1 MSAVLQPQQ
10 PPAVMAAPIYHHQVA
25 QGTKEWLDL
34 RTGLITAS
42 EMKLLM
48 TPTLKPASNDKSRT
62 HLYEL
67 AAQRISQHTEPCYIG
82 EDMMR
87 GYSDEVLARQAY
99 AENYAPV
106 EECGF
111 VTRRVGGCTMGYS
124 PDALAGDDGLI
135 ECKSRRQKYQIRT
148 ICDAIVPEEYM
159 LQIQTGLLV
168 TGRNWLDF
176 VSYCG
181 GLPMVVLRVY
191 PDQKMQGAII
201 EMVQRAEDEIS
212 ALIQSYCDT
221 LEKHPAWPTTE
232 RIIEKEMP
240 SWAV

>member
-1 MSAVLQPQQ
+1 
-10 PPAVMAAPIYHHQVA
+10 
-25 QGTKEWLDL
+25 
-34 RTGLITAS
+34 
-42 EMKLLM
+42 
-48 TPTLKPASNDKSRT
+48 
-62 HLYEL
+62 LYEL
-67 AAQRISQHTEPCYIG
+67 AAQRISQYTEPCYIG

-111 VTRRVGGCTMGYS
+111 VTRLVEGCTLGYS
-124 PDALAGDDGLI
+124 PDALVGDDGLI

-159 LQIQTGLLV
+159 LQIQTGLLI
-168 TGRNWLDF
+168 TARKWLDF

-191 PDQKMQGAII
+191 PDPKMQGAII
-201 EMVQRAEDEIS
+201 ETIQRSEEVIRDLMGVYENTVR
-212 ALIQSYCDT
+212 L
-221 LEKHPAWPTTE
+221 HPTWPTTE
-232 RIIEKEMP
+232 RIIEKDMP
-240 SWAV
+240 SWAN

>member
-1 MSAVLQPQQ
+1 MT
-10 PPAVMAAPIYHHQVA
+10 APIYHTELA
-25 QGTKEWLDL
+25 QGSDEWLQL

-42 EMKLLM
+42 EIKLLM
-48 TPTLKPASNDKSRT
+48 TPSLKPANNDKSRS

-67 AAQRISQHTEPCYIG
+67 AAQRISNYTEPSFIS

-87 GYSDEVLARQAY
+87 GWSDEVLARQAY

-111 VTRRVGGCTMGYS
+111 ITREVGHYTVGYS
-124 PDALAGDDGLI
+124 PDALVGDDGLI
-135 ECKSRRQKYQIRT
+135 EAKSRRQKYQIRT

-159 LQIQTGLLV
+159 LQIQTGLLI
-168 TGRNWLDF
+168 TDRKWLDF

-191 PDQKMQGAII
+191 PDPIMQGAIVETI
-201 EMVQRAEDEIS
+201 HRSEEAIRC
-212 ALIQSYCDT
+212 LIHGYT
-221 LEKHPAWPTTE
+221 TTVGLHPTWPTTE
-232 RIIEKEMP
+232 RIIERETP
-240 SWAV
+240 EWAN

>member
-1 MSAVLQPQQ
+1 MSTV
-10 PPAVMAAPIYHHQVA
+10 YHHHIC
-25 QGTKEWLDL
+25 QGTDEWLQL

-42 EMKLLM
+42 EMKLLL
-48 TPTLKPASNDKSRT
+48 TPTLKAANNDKICA

-67 AAQRISQHTEPCYIG
+67 AAQRISNYTEPSFVS

-87 GYSDEVLARQAY
+87 GWSDEVLARQAY

-111 VTRRVGGCTMGYS
+111 VTRRVGGCTLGYS
-124 PDALAGDDGLI
+124 PDALVGDDGLI

-176 VSYCG
+176 ISYCG

-191 PDQKMQGAII
+191 PDLKMQGAII
-201 EMVQRAEDEIS
+201 ETIQRAEDEIS

-232 RIIEKEMP
+232 RIIEKEQP

>member
-1 MSAVLQPQQ
+1 MS
-10 PPAVMAAPIYHHQVA
+10 APIYHHKIC
-25 QGTKEWLDL
+25 QGTDEWLQL

-42 EMKLLM
+42 EMKLLL
-48 TPTLKPASNDKSRT
+48 TPTLKAANNDKSRT

-67 AAQRISQHTEPCYIG
+67 AAQRISQYTEPCYIG

-87 GYSDEVLARQAY
+87 GYSDEVLARQSY

-106 EECGF
+106 HECGF
-111 VTRRVGGCTMGYS
+111 VTRRVEGCTLGYS
-124 PDALAGDDGLI
+124 PDALVGNDGLI

-191 PDQKMQGAII
+191 PDLKMQGAII
-201 EMVQRAEDEIS
+201 ETVQRAEDEIS
-212 ALIQSYCDT
+212 ALIQSYDST
-221 LEKHPAWPTTE
+221 LAKHPTWPTTE

>member
-1 MSAVLQPQQ
+1 MNAV
-10 PPAVMAAPIYHHQVA
+10 YHHHIC
-25 QGTKEWLDL
+25 QGTDDWLQL

-48 TPTLKPASNDKSRT
+48 TPTLKPANNDKSRA

-67 AAQRISQHTEPCYIG
+67 AAQRISQYTEPCYIG

-106 EECGF
+106 HECGF
-111 VTRRVGGCTMGYS
+111 VTRRVEGCTLGYS
-124 PDALAGDDGLI
+124 PDALVGDDGLI

-148 ICDAIVPEEYM
+148 ICDAIVPEEYV

-176 VSYCG
+176 ISYCG

-201 EMVQRAEDEIS
+201 ETVQRAEDEIS
-212 ALIQSYCDT
+212 ALMDVYENT
-221 LEKHPAWPTTE
+221 VAKHPAWPTTE